1 MLKNLFY
8 TFLFIISLTSCVK
21 NEYQDDEIDPTYVYG
36 SVRDYKTG
44 EPIEGVNLKISIGD
58 PESPFG
64 YWVYDSV
71 ITNSEGYYE
80 MKFDTYSDY
89 WLSIAPN
96 EKSSLPIITAG
107 KQGYYDSFFYVYPE
121 DIQKIDFKLIK
132 R

>member
-1 MLKNLFY
+1 MKRYLIY
-8 TFLFIISLTSCVK
+8 SLFILAIVSCVK
-21 NEYQDDEIDPTYVYG
+21 DEYSDDKIDTTYVYG
-36 SVRDYKTG
+36 NIEDYNTR
-44 EPIEGVNLKISIGD
+44 EPIEGVSLKISIGE
-58 PESPFG
+58 PNSPFG

-121 DIQKIDFKLIK
+121 DIQKIDFKLVK
-132 R
+132 H